1 MRIFRK
7 DNIEMNR
14 RNFALKIGTLVM
26 LPTAIFSRSV
36 LRKAVPFN
44 EISDPDFNHLLD
56 DFKRQMQV
64 NLNNAGMDVPD
75 IIEQYTAPVDG
86 YKVVMIRNL
95 PVYSFRNQYHHTIR
109 LSVNPEGA
117 KVYYISVTD

>member
-7 DNIEMNR
+7 DNNEMNR

-26 LPTAIFSRSV
+26 LPSAIFSRSV
-36 LRKAVPFN
+36 LRKDVPFDV
-44 EISDPDFNHLLD
+44 ILHPDFNHLLD

-64 NLNNAGMDVPD
+64 NLNDSGLGLPD

-86 YKVVMIRNL
+86 YKTVMVRNQ
-95 PVYSFRNQYHHTIR
+95 PMYSFRNKYQHTIR
-109 LSVNPEGA
+109 LSVNSEGA